1 VAAHDRGRQ
10 ELVGTTQVVHEVT
23 RGWCVSWQKRE
34 NAVVTGKRIGRL
46 VVGAVLLTLV
56 LPAETRAQDG
66 RWRAAGAVEYAH
78 ITEDD
83 GFLGSGP
90 GVSGTVEFRLTGA
103 TDVGLEVGAMHH
115 IRDLGFHAVAF
126 APDGRI
132 EAFPYTERW
141 EGTATFVVATVSHA
155 FGTARARPVVWGGAG
170 VMWQGGTSRGPLT
183 LPAIPPGYT
192 LQGDVGVTR
201 KGRSS
206 SGAAVD
212 GGAGVDIDLVKHMAV
227 RPFFG
232 LRLVNTENVGP
243 KYIIR
248 LGGRVAVTW

>member
-1 VAAHDRGRQ
+1 VDTDALRGRTG
-10 ELVGTTQVVHEVT
+10 EDGVVA
-23 RGWCVSWQKRE
+23 RM
-34 NAVVTGKRIGRL
+34 IGRRI
-46 VVGAVLLTLV
+46 VWAALLSLV
-56 LPAETRAQDG
+56 LPAVSLAQDG
-66 RWRAAGAVEYAH
+66 RWRAGGTVEFAH

-90 GVSGTVEFRLTGA
+90 GVSGAVEVRLTDA
-103 TDVGLEVGAMHH
+103 TAVGLEIGAMHH
-115 IRDLGFHAVAF
+115 VRDLGFHAVAF
-126 APDGRI
+126 DPDGRI

-141 EGTATFVVATVSHA
+141 EGTATFVMATVSHA
-155 FGTARARPVVWGGAG
+155 FGSARARPVVWGGAG
-170 VMWQGGTSRGPLT
+170 VMWHGGTSRGPLT
-183 LPAIPPGYT
+183 MPAIPPGYT

-201 KGRSS
+201 EGRSS

-212 GGAGVDIDLVKHMAV
+212 GGAGVDIDVMERMAV

-248 LGGRVAVTW
+248 VGARFAVTW

>member
-1 VAAHDRGRQ
+1 MNAPRDRTREDGVVA
-10 ELVGTTQVVHEVT
+10 EM
-23 RGWCVSWQKRE
+23 
-34 NAVVTGKRIGRL
+34 IGRPI
-46 VVGAVLLTLV
+46 VCAALLSLV
-56 LPAETRAQDG
+56 LPAVSFAQDG

-90 GVSGTVEFRLTGA
+90 GVSGAVEVRLTGA
-103 TDVGLEVGAMHH
+103 TAVGLEVGAMRHV
-115 IRDLGFHAVAF
+115 RDLSFHAVALD
-126 APDGRI
+126 PDGRI

-155 FGTARARPVVWGGAG
+155 FTSARVRPVLWGGAG
-170 VMWQGGTSRGPLT
+170 VMWHGGTSRGPLT
-183 LPAIPPGYT
+183 MPAIPPGYT

-201 KGRSS
+201 EGRSS

-212 GGAGVDIDLVKHMAV
+212 GGAGVDIDVVDRMAV
-227 RPFFG
+227 RPYVG

-243 KYIIR
+243 KYIVR
-248 LGGRVAVTW
+248 VGARVAVTW